1 MPVRC
6 QDGEHCECLNK
17 LLNNTV
23 STLNPVGFLEDKLD
37 LQGFS
42 KMLEKYLLVDHDFI
56 EGSLVVSLNAT
67 FGSGKSTF
75 LTMWKSDLERRRVSD
90 PTQPLVITLNAWE
103 SDYCGDPLLSVISGL
118 IQALEPISER
128 AGAAEALRE
137 AAKDVWW
144 FGVGLANSLVKKH
157 TGVDVL
163 AGGDLAEKKK
173 AEREPKK
180 TDQILA
186 YEERVRSLTK
196 LKDVL
201 RSAFEFKSPAFI
213 FVDELDRCRPDYAIQ
228 YLETIKHVFDIHGL
242 IFVLAVDYDQLSNSA
257 KALFGAGLNFEEYF
271 RKFAHRSFSLP
282 ELSFVAYQ
290 NIAHSYA
297 AFFLAKEGKRASRV
311 NIHQNTENITHIIH
325 GFRMTLRQV
334 QEVFRV
340 VGHVLSCEPKDS
352 GNGYTFLG
360 VGAVL
365 LAVLKVIRKDLY
377 NASRGGVGMHDQIIE
392 ALVKALGA
400 EQARWWCGIYLCAL
414 SAADRPSAQSL
425 EQLYKSLGML
435 SSDEAY
441 DEKTELAQYI
451 NGWGYHH
458 SGRIHQIYNMIEG
471 GITCT

>member
-1 MPVRC
+1 M
-6 QDGEHCECLNK
+6 
-17 LLNNTV
+17 
-23 STLNPVGFLEDKLD
+23 STLHPADFTEDKLD
-37 LQGFS
+37 LRGFS
-42 KMLEKYLLVDHDFI
+42 EKLEKYLLVDHDFI
-56 EGSLVVSLNAT
+56 EGSLVVSLNAP

-75 LTMWKSDLERRRVSD
+75 LSMWRNDLETRRATD

-103 SDYCGDPLLSVISGL
+103 SDYCGDPLLSVITGL
-118 IQALEPISER
+118 IKALEPISDR
-128 AGAAEALRE
+128 VDAAIALRE

-144 FGVGLANSLVKKH
+144 FGIGLANSLVDKH
-157 TGVDVL
+157 TGIDVL
-163 AGGDLAEKKK
+163 KAGDLAEKKK

-186 YEERVRSLTK
+186 YEERVGSLTK

-201 RSAFEFKSPAFI
+201 RSTFEGKSPAFI
-213 FVDELDRCRPDYAIQ
+213 FVDELDRCRPDYAVQ

-290 NIAHSYA
+290 NIAHCYA
-297 AFFLAKEGKRASRV
+297 ALFLAKDGKRASRV

-325 GFRMTLRQV
+325 GFRLTLRQI

-352 GNGYTFLG
+352 GNGYAFLG

-365 LAVLKVIRKDLY
+365 LAVLKVKRKALY
-377 NASRGGVGMHDQIIE
+377 EASRGDFGTHDQIIE

-414 SAADRPSAQSL
+414 SATDRPNAKSL
-425 EQLYKSLGML
+425 EQLYKRLGLL

-441 DEKTELAQYI
+441 DEKKELGQYVT
-451 NGWGYHH
+451 GWGYHPN
-458 SGRIHQIYNMIEG
+458 GRIYQIYNMIEG
-471 GITCT
+471 GITCA